1 MYPVIPVDESILARV
16 TESDVQSW
24 MVARLNQIRSNGL
37 PVRSLEL
44 NVLFSVNE
52 FHISWTGNCFDECCI
67 SCDDSA
73 EVERKLREACIGAPE
88 RKASEKRAEA
98 KRLLEQAEELEKLAS
113 VR

>member
-16 TESDVQSW
+16 TEADVQSW

-37 PVRSLEL
+37 PVRSIEL
-44 NVLFSVNE
+44 DALFVANE
-52 FHISWTGNCFDECCI
+52 FHIGWTGHCSDECCI